1 MTTAS
6 HRRLL
11 VRWVVALA
19 ALALLAAAGT
29 AWAQPPIRDIARAT
43 VIAVLETVVE

>member
-6 HRRLL
+6 HRRML
-11 VRWVVALA
+11 VLWVVALA
-19 ALALLAAAGT
+19 ALALLAAAGI
-29 AWAQPPIRDIARAT
+29 AWAQPPIMDIARAT